1 MVYAQISPSTVEPE
15 LPQAEYEWDDL
26 ECLLLA
32 AQVDLIF
39 ADALAP
45 VHTDSAPAVTT
56 DADGENTR
64 TPLRAVS
71 PTTRRRVPNLEVSAT
86 QRSPPQGDNRR
97 PPVWKVGDE

>member
-1 MVYAQISPSTVEPE
+1 MEPE

-64 TPLRAVS
+64 TPLRVVS
-71 PTTRRRVPNLEVSAT
+71 PTTRRWVPNPEVSAT
-86 QRSPPQGDNRR
+86 QRSPPQRDNRR
-97 PPVWKVGDE
+97 PPAWKVGDE